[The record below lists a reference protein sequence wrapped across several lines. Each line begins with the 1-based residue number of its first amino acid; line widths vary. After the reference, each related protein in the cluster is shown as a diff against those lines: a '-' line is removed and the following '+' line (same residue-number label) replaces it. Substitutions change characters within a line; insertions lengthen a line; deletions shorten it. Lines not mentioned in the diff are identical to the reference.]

1 MVSASRIGIIGGTA
15 IVVLGGLWIGAAAVS
30 SRQVEPSL
38 AALMDKPLY
47 KAGAWSLTNLHHQ
60 AGMISS
66 SGSFDITF
74 SSPSLNQGQG
84 SATLATLEYRI
95 SHLPTPF
102 SLNRYHWSLRPAG
115 ESAADIKK
123 NLGDDFH
130 LEGDGS
136 LSYGGKVGSSLKLS
150 EVTIKDQTGSLHMA
164 PMTGSMSVDK
174 ATAALSLLL
183 PNAELTVNDE
193 TSTLK
198 NLAMQV
204 DILDVTEGTG
214 KELITLDSFS
224 GSKASAEGLKLTGE
238 AHDHGD
244 RRDSAMGFYVAS
256 GQAVGGKVKDL
267 ALELSIRDVDIQAIH
282 QLQDALKS
290 LQAAGAGA
298 NPDQTLAVMKPSL
311 VRILQQGLTY
321 DLSRISG
328 SVTLP
333 DGSQAGLDFKAVAT
347 LAPMPASGMSLAQQL
362 SSKGNAR
369 LTGNALPAPM
379 KQMAVLQGFAL
390 ADGDALTAQ
399 YELKDGK
406 LNLNG
411 KDFDPSTVNQAL
423 AMAQMQLAMF
433 LAGTP

>member
-1 MVSASRIGIIGGTA
+1 MASASRIGIIGGAA
-15 IVVLGGLWIGAAAVS
+15 IAVLAGLWIGAAAIS
-30 SRQVEPSL
+30 SRQTEPAL
-38 AALMDKPLY
+38 TALMNKPLY

-66 SGSFDITF
+66 SGSFDITL
-74 SSPSLNQGQG
+74 SSPALNQGQG
-84 SATLATLEYRI
+84 PATLATLDYQI

-102 SLNRYHWSLRPAG
+102 SLNRFHWTLRPAG
-115 ESAADIKK
+115 DSAADIKK

-136 LSYGGKVGSSLKLS
+136 LSFGGKVGSDLKLS
-150 EVTIKDQTGSLHMA
+150 EVTIKDQSGSLHMT
-164 PMTGSMSVDK
+164 PITGSMSVDK
-174 ATAALSLLL
+174 TTAALSLLL
-183 PNAELTVNDE
+183 PGAEMTVNGE

-198 NLAMQV
+198 NLAMQA

-224 GSKASAEGLKLTGE
+224 SSKVSADGLKLTGE

-244 RRDSAMGFYVAS
+244 RRDSAMAFTIAS
-256 GQAVGGKVKDL
+256 GQSQGSKVKDL
-267 ALELSIRDVDIQAIH
+267 DFELSIRDVDIQAIH
-282 QLQDALKS
+282 QLQDAIKNQQS
-290 LQAAGAGA
+290 PAAD
-298 NPDQTLAVMKPSL
+298 PDQALAVMKPSL
-311 VRILQQGLTY
+311 SRILQQGLTY
-321 DLSRISG
+321 EIPRISG

-333 DGSQAGLDFKAVAT
+333 DGSEAALNFNAVAT
-347 LAPMPASGMSLAQQL
+347 LAPTPASGMSLSQQL

-369 LTGNALPAPM
+369 LTGNALPTPM
-379 KQMAVLQGFAL
+379 KQMAVLQGFAQ